1 MFLTMM
7 GERLV
12 ELDPEAELV
21 EAFES
26 FDENDSGWVKCSE
39 IRKWLGSV
47 GDKMDDREVS
57 WSAQDR

>member
-12 ELDPEAELV
+12 ELDPETELI

-26 FDENDSGWVKCSE
+26 FDENDSGWVKGSE
-39 IRKWLGSV
+39 IRKWLSSV
-47 GDKMDDREVS
+47 GDKMDDREVR
-57 WSAQDR
+57 DDDCH